1 MYREGTG
8 IINLKHLPLIKDDM
22 SVLLYIKWSVLA
34 LFFPSV
40 STASYFVSLL
50 QKKGDTKEKHNN
62 ERILPS
68 TGKRDLRSQTQQF
81 FRSA

>member
-1 MYREGTG
+1 VIFREFT
-8 IINLKHLPLIKDDM
+8 
-22 SVLLYIKWSVLA
+22 SE
-34 LFFPSV
+34 
-40 STASYFVSLL
+40 
-50 QKKGDTKEKHNN
+50 KKEDTKEKHNN